1 MSHKKKGNGE
11 APKKGPN
18 WARNQ
23 KNKVRRRASRQ
34 KKKEA
39 AKLSIGV
46 ICLARTEIVR
56 SPTPASI
63 HDFGDP
69 ESP

>member
-1 MSHKKKGNGE
+1 MSHKKKGNEE

-46 ICLARTEIVR
+46 IFFGKNRDRTFTDSR
-56 SPTPASI
+56 FYS
-63 HDFGDP
+63 
-69 ESP
+69 